1 MLSLACNARKVH
13 FYIACYTVALV
24 GFGPTP
30 LEILSFLPLPVGL
43 KGRFLCLYSN
53 TSFQI
58 VKLFFVPLIRLEL
71 IRLSA
76 AGFEAAV
83 SAIPPQGL
91 RSLCSYSSRTLVV
104 SKTYFRFFCKTF
116 VCVYTLYF
124 NNLHW
129 SRIWQCSI
137 MVFCHF
143 VAFGYVRFWIT

>member
-1 MLSLACNARKVH
+1 MDHLSNNCYMLSLACNARKVH
-13 FYIACYTVALV
+13 FYTACYVVALV

-91 RSLCSYSSRTLVV
+91 RSLCFYSIRTLFV
-104 SKTYFRFFCKTF
+104 SKTYFRFFLQNLCLCIHALLGSKCFSF
-116 VCVYTLYF
+116 VILV
-124 NNLHW
+124 
-129 SRIWQCSI
+129 
-137 MVFCHF
+137 
-143 VAFGYVRFWIT
+143 